1 MQLESGP
8 LLQPRKL
15 SGLFQ
20 ENFEE
25 LGELG
30 AAVSVWQ
37 NGKAIVDLY
46 GGFRDARRED
56 PWTSDTLV
64 LVWSATKGI
73 GSACVLHALQ
83 EHKIN
88 LDQRVSDFWPEFAQA
103 GKEKITLAQVL
114 SHQAGLC
121 ALDRRVDVLEYDA
134 VIRALE
140 AQKPL
145 WPPGTAHG
153 YHARTFGFLLDE
165 LVRRIAGKTLSDYW
179 QETFARPL
187 NLDFWIGLPEK
198 ENSRV
203 AMMYAAR
210 SGKPPPELK
219 NRLSGSDFYADL
231 VTPGTLARKTFTSP
245 YGLNAISGMNAPAI
259 RAQPIVSFGGIGSA
273 SALAKFY
280 SMLANGG
287 KADGQIFFAAQT
299 LEWMSATF
307 TDGIDRVFQIP
318 TAFSAGFMKDPQ
330 GAATTPAS
338 LRQAAAGRVSSPPS
352 GEGGIGNRP
361 SLVTHRMFGPSA
373 TSFGHPG
380 AGGSHAFCDPENRIA
395 FAYVMNQME
404 QSLLP
409 NEKSL
414 RLVDAIYT

>member
-1 MQLESGP
+1 VAAAVSAALYGLQAARLPLQIRMQLEAGQ
-8 LLQPRKL
+8 LLQRLKP
-15 SGLFQ
+15 LFQ
-20 ENFEE
+20 ENFEKF
-25 LGELG
+25 GELG

-37 NGKAIVDLY
+37 NGKPILDLC
-46 GGFRDARRED
+46 GGFRDVHREK
-56 PWTSDTLV
+56 PWIADTLV

-83 EHKIN
+83 EHNIDIN
-88 LDQRVSDFWPEFAQA
+88 QRVAEFWPEFAQA
-103 GKEKITLAQVL
+103 GKEKITLAQLL

-121 ALDRRVDVLEYDA
+121 ALDRRVDVLDYDA

-145 WPPGTAHG
+145 WPPGTVHG

-179 QETFARPL
+179 QENFAGPL
-187 NLDFWIGLPEK
+187 NLDFWIGLPKK

-203 AMMYAAR
+203 ATMYAAK
-210 SGKPPPELK
+210 SGKPPEPK
-219 NRLSGSDFYADL
+219 QFYLDL

-245 YGLNAISGMNAPAI
+245 YGLHVISKMNDAAI

-273 SALAKFY
+273 SALAKLY

-287 KADGQIFFAAQT
+287 KYDGQTFFSEKTIAWMTTT
-299 LEWMSATF
+299 LANGM
-307 TDGIDRVFQIP
+307 DLVFQIP
-318 TAFSAGFMKDPQ
+318 TAFSAGFMKDSRN
-330 GAATTPAS
+330 AARRI
-338 LRQAAAGRVSSPPS
+338 LGPS
-352 GEGGIGNRP
+352 G
-361 SLVTHRMFGPSA
+361 

-380 AGGSHAFCDPENRIA
+380 AGGSHAFADPENKIA
-395 FAYVMNQME
+395 FAYAMNQME

-409 NEKSL
+409 TEKSL
-414 RLVDAIYT
+414 RLIEAIYG

>member
-1 MQLESGP
+1 MHLDAEKLRGRLEP
-8 LLQPRKL
+8 
-15 SGLFQ
+15 LFQ
-20 ENFEE
+20 ENFEK

-37 NGKAIVDLY
+37 NGKPIIDLY
-46 GGFRDARRED
+46 GGFCDASREK
-56 PWTSDTLV
+56 PWTADTVV

-83 EHKIN
+83 QRKIELN
-88 LDQRVSDFWPEFAQA
+88 RTVAEFWPEFGQA
-103 GKEKITLAQVL
+103 EKDKITLGQLL

-121 ALDRRVDVLEYDA
+121 ALDHRVDVLDYEG

-140 AQKPL
+140 AQAPL
-145 WPPGTAHG
+145 WLPGTGHG

-165 LVRRIAGKTLSDYW
+165 LTRRIAGKTLSDYW
-179 QETFARPL
+179 QENFARPL
-187 NLDFWIGLPEK
+187 ELDFWIGLPQN

-203 AMMYAAR
+203 AMIYAAK
-210 SGKPPPELK
+210 SGKPPEPAQ
-219 NRLSGSDFYADL
+219 FYRDL

-245 YGLNAISGMNAPAI
+245 YGLNVISKMNDPHI
-259 RAQPIVSFGGIGSA
+259 RTQPNVSFGGIGSA

-287 KADGQIFFAAQT
+287 ELDGQSFFSQETIERMITT
-299 LEWMSATF
+299 L
-307 TDGIDRVFQIP
+307 TDGVDRVFQIP
-318 TAFSAGFMKDPQ
+318 TAFSAGFMKDSQ
-330 GAATTPAS
+330 GAA
-338 LRQAAAGRVSSPPS
+338 VSAPPS
-352 GEGGIGNRP
+352 EKKRIENRP
-361 SLVTHRMFGPSA
+361 SLITRLFGPSR

-380 AGGSHAFCDPENRIA
+380 AGGAHAFADPENKIA

-404 QSLLP
+404 QSVLP

-414 RLVDAIYT
+414 RLVDAIYEAL